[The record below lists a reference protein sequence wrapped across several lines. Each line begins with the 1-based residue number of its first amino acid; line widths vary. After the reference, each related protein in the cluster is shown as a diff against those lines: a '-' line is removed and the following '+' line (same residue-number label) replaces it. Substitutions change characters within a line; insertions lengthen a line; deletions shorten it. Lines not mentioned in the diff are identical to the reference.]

1 MINEPE
7 IQEPA
12 PEESVIVI
20 RFAAPNS
27 TLLDVK
33 YHNVSPL
40 QAVAAAWV
48 LNNTAED
55 TIKKATDAQQQREQ
69 ISKIAVPGR

>member
-1 MINEPE
+1 MINDPE

-20 RFAAPNS
+20 RFSAPNS
-27 TLLDVK
+27 TLMDVK

-40 QAVAAAWV
+40 QAVAAAFV
-48 LNNTAED
+48 LNNSAED
-55 TIKKATDAQQQREQ
+55 TIKQATSVQQQREQ

>member
-27 TLLDVK
+27 TLLDIK

-40 QAVAAAWV
+40 QAVAAAYV
-48 LNNTAED
+48 LNSTAED
-55 TIKKATDAQQQREQ
+55 TIKEATAVQQQREQ
-69 ISKIAVPGR
+69 MGKIAVPGR

>member
-7 IQEPA
+7 IQEPE

-27 TLLDVK
+27 TLLDIK

-40 QAVAAAWV
+40 QAIAAAFV
-48 LNNTAED
+48 LNNTAQD
-55 TIKKATDAQQQREQ
+55 TIKRATDEAEQRERMA
-69 ISKIAVPGR
+69 KIAVPGR